1 MQQDRSVL
9 ARFFNGTATSI
20 ISSYSRKL
28 YPFIDFIAK
37 SFPETQFVG
46 FEIYMYK
53 PSTRSRDVYMCIY
66 IRKQW
71 YNRDGCII
79 IEKRYVIKCCP
90 KVIDMEVN
98 GKMWKIIVDVLQVSS
113 LDSKNR
119 EMHIILNG
127 TKYGSEYFLKRQI
140 MAKIKISVNIWS
152 YYEKG

>member
-1 MQQDRSVL
+1 MEQQPALSVL
-9 ARFFNGTATSI
+9 TVENFTRSSTSLRKV
-20 ISSYSRKL
+20 SRKRNSWDSK
-28 YPFIDFIAK
+28 YICT
-37 SFPETQFVG
+37 SHRRGHE
-46 FEIYMYK
+46 MYIC
-53 PSTRSRDVYMCIY
+53 VY

-98 GKMWKIIVDVLQVSS
+98 GKMWKIIVNVLQVSS

-127 TKYGSEYFLKRQI
+127 TKYWSEYFLKRQI
-140 MAKIKISVNIWS
+140 MAKIKISINIWS